1 MRKML
6 VVLLFL
12 LIPTVLSADTWTPT
26 AWTGNP
32 APAGTTYPAGP
43 LGAVGGI
50 GTTLYPSFTGPTTIT
65 VQDCC
70 IPGDVYEVIVGGTS
84 VGLTSLVPV
93 DLDPFHW
100 GDPAYLSSGV
110 FLVPDASAG
119 IDIWDITLSYIGYD
133 SPFGGGTV
141 TASFD
146 PAGLTVTAVP
156 TPEPTSLLLLGSVGL
171 VGLAYKLKRKKS

>member
-6 VVLLFL
+6 VLLLFL
-12 LIPTVLSADTWTPT
+12 LIPTVLSADTWSPM
-26 AWTGNP
+26 ASTGYA
-32 APAGTTYPAGP
+32 APSGTTYTPGLGGP
-43 LGAVGGI
+43 VGGI
-50 GTTLYPSFTGPTTIT
+50 GTTLFPSFSGPTTIT

-93 DLDPFHW
+93 DLDPLHW
-100 GDPAYLSSGV
+100 GDPAYLSSGL
-110 FLVPDASAG
+110 FHVPDASTG
-119 IDIWDITLSYIGYD
+119 IAIWDITLSYIGSA
-133 SPFGGGTV
+133 SPWGGTV

-156 TPEPTSLLLLGSVGL
+156 TPEPTSLLLLGCAGL

>member
-6 VVLLFL
+6 VLLLFL
-12 LIPTVLSADTWTPT
+12 LIPTVLSADTWSPM
-26 AWTGNP
+26 ASTGYA
-32 APAGTTYPAGP
+32 APSGTTYTPGLGGP
-43 LGAVGGI
+43 VGGI
-50 GTTLYPSFTGPTTIT
+50 GTTLFPSFSGPTTIT

-93 DLDPFHW
+93 DLDPLHW
-100 GDPAYLSSGV
+100 GGLAYLSSGV
-110 FLVPDASAG
+110 FLVGDASAG
-119 IDIWDITLSYIGYD
+119 IGIWDITLSYIGYD

-141 TASFD
+141 TGSFD

-156 TPEPTSLLLLGSVGL
+156 TPEPTSLLLLGCAGL